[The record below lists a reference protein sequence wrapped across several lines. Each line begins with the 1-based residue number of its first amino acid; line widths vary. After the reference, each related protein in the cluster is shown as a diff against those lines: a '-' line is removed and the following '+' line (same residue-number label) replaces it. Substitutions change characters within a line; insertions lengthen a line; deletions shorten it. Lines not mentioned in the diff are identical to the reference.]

1 MRVTNSFIYLC
12 IYLWVIRWT
21 EFSSIEVPTELS
33 VMFVWLQSLNKKRA
47 VLREVQDKLARL
59 QEKYEANVK
68 KKADLEKQ
76 VQTPFLFPSL
86 FTHRTLRTLLV
97 LTVCKNMKMIKTLPR
112 QRVFVEQLFE
122 NITSKFRGLMLE
134 FSLLTDMFSLPF
146 SEAPLISPNYLLQD
160 YLFAP
165 SFVLYLI
172 GGNEFCLF
180 TGWPLYQ
187 ETWTRREVDRWTRRR
202 KNKVVFSPTF
212 FLDDF

>member
-47 VLREVQDKLARL
+47 ALREVQDKLARL

-97 LTVCKNMKMIKTLPR
+97 LTVCRNMKVIL
-112 QRVFVEQLFE
+112 LE

-187 ETWTRREVDRWTRRR
+187 ETWTRREVDRWTRRG

>member
-1 MRVTNSFIYLC
+1 M
-12 IYLWVIRWT
+12 
-21 EFSSIEVPTELS
+21 
-33 VMFVWLQSLNKKRA
+33 NKKRA
-47 VLREVQDKLARL
+47 ALREVQDKLARL

-97 LTVCKNMKMIKTLPR
+97 LTVCRNMKVIL
-112 QRVFVEQLFE
+112 LE
-122 NITSKFRGLMLE
+122 NITSKFRGLLLE
-134 FSLLTDMFSLPF
+134 FSLLNDMFSLPF

-180 TGWPLYQ
+180 TG
-187 ETWTRREVDRWTRRR
+187 
-202 KNKVVFSPTF
+202 
-212 FLDDF
+212 